1 LYKYK
6 VNNDDYVKSR
16 KQLKMDNNSFVGN
29 DNAPG
34 VAQGHENDNS
44 NEQNVNPGAIRKS
57 TTQGLLNALSNASGT
72 QFQSV
77 EDALAFMARVGAQ
90 STSGGSA
97 QPVVEQKVQNNSGR
111 VTTNDL
117 HERFN
122 ELQTNLARKEQALR
136 ERDLDSDIQRSMGDR
151 FDSDLMDYAL
161 SKVKSNIQWNQDGT
175 YAIVNQK
182 GQERYGSDGMPLT
195 IQGLVQEVAQGNPKL
210 LKQSNANSGSGL
222 RPGQGQFTGAMDEAV
237 PDYSRDPAAFNAW
250 ANKNGLGK
258 GVGLKGLTVSAS
270 VSNSSRKV
278 L

>member
-1 LYKYK
+1 
-6 VNNDDYVKSR
+6 
-16 KQLKMDNNSFVGN
+16 MDNYSFVGN

-90 STSGGSA
+90 NTGGSA
-97 QPVVEQKVQNNSGR
+97 QPTVETQKVQNSSGR

-117 HERFN
+117 HEQFSK
-122 ELQTNLARKEQALR
+122 LQNDLAVKEQRLR
-136 ERDLDSDIQRSMGDR
+136 EKELDSDIQRTMGDR
-151 FDSDLMDYAL
+151 FDPDLLDYAL

-175 YAIVNQK
+175 YAIMNSK

-195 IQGLVQEVAQGNPKL
+195 LQGLVQEVAQGNPKL

-222 RPGQGQFTGAMDEAV
+222 RPGQGQFTGAMDEAI

-258 GVGLKGLTVSAS
+258 GVGLKGLGVSATVSS
-270 VSNSSRKV
+270 SSRKV

>member
-1 LYKYK
+1 M
-6 VNNDDYVKSR
+6 D
-16 KQLKMDNNSFVGN
+16 KQNFVGN
-29 DNAPG
+29 EQPTG
-34 VAQGHENDNS
+34 TAQDHNS
-44 NEQNVNPGAIRKS
+44 GEAGEQNVNPGAIRKS
-57 TTQGLLNALSNASGT
+57 TTQSLLNALSNASGT

-90 STSGGSA
+90 NTSGGTA
-97 QPVVEQKVQNNSGR
+97 QPVVDQKQPQSSGR

-117 HERFN
+117 HEQFQK
-122 ELQTNLARKEQALR
+122 LQNDLSVKEQRLR
-136 ERDLDSDIQRSMGDR
+136 EKELDSDIQRAMGDR
-151 FDSDLMDYAL
+151 FDPDLLDYAL
-161 SKVKSNIQWNQDGT
+161 TKVKSNIQWNQDGT

-210 LKQSNANSGSGL
+210 LKQSNLNSGSGL
-222 RPGQGQFTGAMDEAV
+222 RPGQGSFTGAMDESI

-258 GVGLKGLTVSAS
+258 GVGLKGLGVSATVSS
-270 VSNSSRKV
+270 SSRKV

>member
-1 LYKYK
+1 
-6 VNNDDYVKSR
+6 
-16 KQLKMDNNSFVGN
+16 MDNNSFVGN

-90 STSGGSA
+90 NTGGSA
-97 QPVVEQKVQNNSGR
+97 QPTVETQKVQNSSGR

-117 HERFN
+117 HEQFSK
-122 ELQTNLARKEQALR
+122 LQNDLAVKEQRLR
-136 ERDLDSDIQRSMGDR
+136 EKELDSDIQRHMEK
-151 FDSDLMDYAL
+151 FDPDLLDYAL

-175 YAIVNQK
+175 YAIMNSK

-195 IQGLVQEVAQGNPKL
+195 IQGLVNEVAQGNPKL

-222 RPGQGQFTGAMDEAV
+222 RPGQGQFTGAMDEAI

-258 GVGLKGLTVSAS
+258 GVGLKGLGVSATVSS
-270 VSNSSRKV
+270 SSRKV

>member
-1 LYKYK
+1 
-6 VNNDDYVKSR
+6 
-16 KQLKMDNNSFVGN
+16 MDNNSFVGN

-34 VAQGHENDNS
+34 VAQGQTTDNS

-57 TTQGLLNALSNASGT
+57 TTQSLLNALSNASGT

-97 QPVVEQKVQNNSGR
+97 QPSVDTKVQNSSGR

-122 ELQTNLARKEQALR
+122 ELQQNLAKKEQALR
-136 ERDLDSDIQRSMGDR
+136 EKELDADIQRHMDK
-151 FDSDLMDYAL
+151 FDPDLLDYAL

-175 YAIVNQK
+175 YAIVNNK

-210 LKQSNANSGSGL
+210 LKQSNLNSDL
-222 RPGQGQFTGAMDEAV
+222 V
-237 PDYSRDPAAFNAW
+237 
-250 ANKNGLGK
+250 
-258 GVGLKGLTVSAS
+258 
-270 VSNSSRKV
+270 
-278 L
+278 